1 MMNNYEEL
9 KLSVIVF
16 EQDDIITNSSWDNL
30 GGIQGGW
37 GQ

>member
-16 EQDDIITNSSWDNL
+16 EQDDIITNSNSDNL